1 SAIVDYDFGWATLTS
16 VSAWRSWDWGPRND
30 RDYTALD
37 ITRQS
42 ANPSWQDQ
50 WSQEL
55 RLSSNGANRIDWT
68 AGLYAFHQAVE
79 THGVTEY
86 GRDASYWLIPA
97 YQRVAGAPLE
107 RVPDGLLDGYTVFND
122 SRIETDS
129 YAAFA
134 QLTWNI
140 TDRLHLT

>member
-1 SAIVDYDFGWATLTS
+1 MTAWRS
-16 VSAWRSWDWGPRND
+16 VSAWRSWDWGPKND

-86 GRDASYWLIPA
+86 GRDAGYWLIPA
-97 YQRVAGAPLE
+97 YQRVAGAPFE
-107 RVPDGLLDGYTVFND
+107 RVPDGGAPRGVSPTTSRWHLPASHKWSYPSATIVAND
-122 SRIETDS
+122 
-129 YAAFA
+129 
-134 QLTWNI
+134 LT
-140 TDRLHLT
+140 LP